1 MLNPTEGYVVGGVSI
16 DKHMFVGRMRAA
28 QLLKIAEDPRTSE
41 DVRKRAGSERLE
53 DLYRIRMEV
62 QRLFEGAK
70 ARNVTPYTAY
80 IVALHEG
87 QDGMTP
93 PIILYS
99 KERLEAVGEPDGAEF
114 VQIPWDAQLV
124 AVDGETQLAA
134 RFEAADLKPETKNDF
149 VPVVICHDRGLE
161 WARQVFHDLNL
172 LSVRP
177 NAAVGIGMDQR
188 DVLTRVARAVEDG
201 LPFFKGRVNKVR
213 RQLRRSDKEIV
224 TITALRGACVTFA
237 EGISGVRYGAKPV
250 HLPRERF
257 AALSSGA
264 TEWFGA
270 VGKAIGTAIEDRD
283 RTIASSPAVLAAI
296 GAVGHELIEISD
308 GTERAKEQARRIE
321 RLKAVNWDRGA
332 HWEGIAGKVNPKGSF
347 SVGGSKETAYA
358 IYTALTEAE
367 SSGYQRVHRTN
378 AAA

>member
-1 MLNPTEGYVVGGVSI
+1 MLNPTEGYVVAGVAI
-16 DKHMFVGRMRAA
+16 DEHTFVGRMRAA
-28 QLLKIAEDPRTSE
+28 QLLKIAEDPRASE
-41 DVRKRAGSERLE
+41 DARKRAGSERLE
-53 DLYRIRMEV
+53 DLHRIRLEV

-70 ARNVTPYTAY
+70 AKNVVPYTAY

-93 PIILYS
+93 AIILYS
-99 KERLEAVGEPDGAEF
+99 REKLVTVGGNDGAEF
-114 VQIPWDAQLV
+114 AQIPWDAQLV
-124 AVDGETQLAA
+124 AIDGETQLAA
-134 RFEAADLKPETKNDF
+134 RFDAANLKPETKNDF
-149 VPVVICHDRGLE
+149 VPVVICHDRPLE

-188 DVLTRVARAVEDG
+188 DVLTRVARAVEDE

-213 RQLRRSDKEIV
+213 RQLRRSDKEVV

-237 EGISGVRYGAKPV
+237 EGISGVRHGAKPV
-250 HLPRERF
+250 SLPRHKF
-257 AALSSGA
+257 AALNAGA

-270 VGKAIGTAIEDRD
+270 VAKAIGTSIEDRD

-296 GAVGHELIEISD
+296 GAMGHELLEISD
-308 GTERAKEQARRIE
+308 TTQRATELARRIDM
-321 RLKAVNWDRGA
+321 LKAVNWDRGA
-332 HWEGIAGKVNPKGSF
+332 HWEGIAGKLNPKGSF

-358 IYTALTEAE
+358 IYTALTDPE
-367 SSGYQRVHRTN
+367 SNGYKRVHRT
-378 AAA
+378 AAAA

>member
-1 MLNPTEGYVVGGVSI
+1 MLNATEGYVVGGVAI
-16 DKHMFVGRMRAA
+16 DEHTFIGRMRAA
-28 QLLKIAEDPRTSE
+28 QLLKIAEDPRAAE
-41 DVRKRAGSERLE
+41 DARKRAGNERLE
-53 DLYRIRMEV
+53 DLHRVRLEV

-70 ARNVTPYTAY
+70 AKNVVPYTAY

-99 KERLEAVGEPDGAEF
+99 KEKLAAVGGNEAAEF

-124 AVDGETQLAA
+124 AIDGETQLAA
-134 RFEAADLKPETKNDF
+134 RFEGANLKPETKNDF
-149 VPVVICHDRGLE
+149 VPVVICHDRSIE

-188 DVLTRVARAVEDG
+188 DVLTRVARAAEEE
-201 LPFFKGRVNKVR
+201 LPFLKGRVNKVR

-250 HLPRERF
+250 SLPRQKF

-264 TEWFGA
+264 IEWFGA
-270 VGKAIGTAIEDRD
+270 VTKAIGTAIEDRD

-296 GAVGHELIEISD
+296 GAVGHELLEITD
-308 GTERAKEQARRIE
+308 PTERARELAQRVDG
-321 RLKAVNWDRGA
+321 LKAINWDRGA
-332 HWEGIAGKVNPKGSF
+332 HWEGIAGKLNPKGSF

-358 IYTALTEAE
+358 IYTALTEVE
-367 SSGYQRVHRTN
+367 SAGYQRVHR
-378 AAA
+378 AAAAA

>member
-1 MLNPTEGYVVGGVSI
+1 MLNPTEGYVVAGVHV
-16 DKHMFVGRMRAA
+16 DERTFVGRMRAA
-28 QLLKIAEDPRTSE
+28 QLLKVAEDPRAAE
-41 DVRKRAGSERLE
+41 DARKRIGNERLE
-53 DLYRIRMEV
+53 DLHRIRLEV

-70 ARNVTPYTAY
+70 SKNVVPYTAY

-87 QDGMTP
+87 QEGMTP

-99 KERLEAVGEPDGAEF
+99 KEKLPAIEGKDGAEF

-124 AVDGETQLAA
+124 AIDGETQLAA
-134 RFEAADLKPETKNDF
+134 RIDAANLKPETKNEF
-149 VPVVICHDRGLE
+149 VPVVICHDRSLE

-177 NAAVGIGMDQR
+177 NAAVGIGMDSR
-188 DVLTRVARAVEDG
+188 DVLTRVARVLEET
-201 LPFFKGRVNKVR
+201 LPFFKGRINKVR

-250 HLPRERF
+250 SYPRQQF
-257 AALSSGA
+257 AALSNGA
-264 TEWFGA
+264 LEWFGGVA
-270 VGKAIGTAIEDRD
+270 RALGTAIEDRD

-296 GAVGHELIEISD
+296 GAVGHELLEIGD
-308 GTERAKEQARRIE
+308 PGERAHELNRRIE
-321 RLKAVNWDRGA
+321 DLKGVNWDRGV

-358 IYTALTEAE
+358 IYTALTDPE
-367 SSGYQRVHRTN
+367 SPGYKRVHRAS